1 MRGGTTNACANG
13 STAAFQSTRPVRG
26 GTITGLALALGFTD
40 FNPPAPCGAG
50 RDGGRARH
58 PQPDFNPPA
67 PCGAGLRQS
76 AGDYLPNRYFNP
88 PAPCGA
94 GQHLRTQLNDMMRI
108 SIHPPRAGRDVYL
121 CHNRCHI
128 FAFQSTRPVRGG
140 TTGPSN
146 FSKIFIFQSTRPVR
160 GGTRMDFICSMLQSN
175 FNPPAPCGAGRGWTL
190 FAPCYNRI
198 SIHPPRAG
206 RDLRQHTNQRTGQ
219 NFNPPAPCG
228 AGLAAALAVPGGSCI
243 SIHPPRAGRDLL

>member
-1 MRGGTTNACANG
+1 MFRGADDPIFQSTRPVRGGTTNACANG

-108 SIHPPRAGRDVYL
+108 SIHPPRAGRDE
-121 CHNRCHI
+121 
-128 FAFQSTRPVRGG
+128 SG
-140 TTGPSN
+140 TASVTGPY
-146 FSKIFIFQSTRPVR
+146 
-160 GGTRMDFICSMLQSN
+160 D
-175 FNPPAPCGAGRGWTL
+175 FNPPAPCGAG
-190 FAPCYNRI
+190 PY
-198 SIHPPRAG
+198 
-206 RDLRQHTNQRTGQ
+206 Q
-219 NFNPPAPCG
+219 
-228 AGLAAALAVPGGSCI
+228 
-243 SIHPPRAGRDLL
+243 